1 LADVVA
7 AGSSAVVGD
16 SPAVSDTLALV
27 WAPPLLCTIPVR
39 GSDVSD
45 ESANG
50 WPSSS
55 SLDDVDVAIVDVTF
69 GSDGV
74 VDPEEL
80 AELADALL
88 LSADAD
94 AEELDESD
102 DDELDDAP
110 ASDGSAR
117 ATPGIVATADPTPS
131 ATANAPTRPTY
142 LT

>member
-1 LADVVA
+1 VVVG
-7 AGSSAVVGD
+7 AGSAAVVGD
-16 SPAVSDTLALV
+16 GPAVSDTLALV

-39 GSDVSD
+39 GSGVSD
-45 ESANG
+45 GFANG
-50 WPSSS
+50 GPPT

-142 LT
+142 LM

>member
-1 LADVVA
+1 
-7 AGSSAVVGD
+7 VGD
-16 SPAVSDTLALV
+16 SPTVSDTLALV
-27 WAPPLLCTIPVR
+27 WVPPLLCTIPVR
-39 GSDVSD
+39 GSGVSD
-45 ESANG
+45 ESADG
-50 WPSSS
+50 GLLT
-55 SLDDVDVAIVDVTF
+55 SLDDVDEAIVDVTS

-74 VDPEEL
+74 VDPEEP
-80 AELADALL
+80 AELPDGLL
-88 LSADAD
+88 LSADED